1 MALATTLQT
10 TFAAS
15 VMAGFGRICPLLL
28 PAGIMHAFGDS
39 KRPLAVLRS
48 RTSVMR
54 PDFSASVAALSCAPR
69 VAVRGFGQA
78 GVRASVG
85 RAGFATHGCR
95 GTSVAHNRRPCN
107 ARGVLVRRYPVIVRA

>member
-1 MALATTLQT
+1 
-10 TFAAS
+10 
-15 VMAGFGRICPLLL
+15 MAGFGHIQPLSL
-28 PAGIMHAFGDS
+28 PARIMHAFGDS

-48 RTSVMR
+48 RASVMR
-54 PDFSASVAALSCAPR
+54 PGFSSAVAALRCAPR

-95 GTSVAHNRRPCN
+95 GASVAHNRRPCN
-107 ARGVLVRRYPVIVRA
+107 ARGVVVRRYPVIVRA